1 MDGVHEINILVL
13 DNRVFVAP
21 EIRFVCRA
29 DGRSRLFPFLAKK
42 ALYMLLVSD
51 GVPNQQRT
59 YFDSFVASHLI
70 SFVNRDLS
78 NGESEDHNATMHI
91 SRSWPKI

>member
-1 MDGVHEINILVL
+1 MDGVHEIKILVL

-29 DGRSRLFPFLAKK
+29 ERPFSPFLAKK

-78 NGESEDHNATMHI
+78 IGESEDHNATMHK